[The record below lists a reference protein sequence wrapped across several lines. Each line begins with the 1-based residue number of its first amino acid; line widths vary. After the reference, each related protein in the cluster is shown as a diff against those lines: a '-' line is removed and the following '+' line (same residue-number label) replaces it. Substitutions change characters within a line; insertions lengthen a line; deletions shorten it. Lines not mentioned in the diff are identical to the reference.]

1 MVRKAFLLE
10 GNFRRPDMVLF
21 EAEGHYCIVNTYTR
35 EKRKIDEDAFNMLTK
50 GSIPIAYVDDRW
62 WLRERV
68 QKRIDELVD
77 NAIKEGRD
85 LNDLEERWNIV
96 EQACRE
102 VFDMIL
108 KEAGIED
115 IEFDG
120 NMVFVRHEVGDGA
133 FQYFAYR
140 DKPHRII
147 EDPGEETKRIWDK
160 VYGYSLQPRL

>member
-21 EAEGHYCIVNTYTR
+21 EAKGYYYIVNTYTR
-35 EKRKIDEDAFNMLTK
+35 EKRKINEEAFNTLTK
-50 GSIPIAYVDDRW
+50 GSIPIAYVDDMW

-108 KEAGIED
+108 KEAGIE
-115 IEFDG
+115 EG
-120 NMVFVRHEVGDGA
+120 NMVFVREELEGGV

-147 EDPGEETKRIWDK
+147 EDSGEETKRIWDK
-160 VYGYSLQPRL
+160 VYGYSFQPRL